1 MNEQEE
7 IQEQQQ
13 DLPIH
18 QSDPHSAQPVHES
31 PSAIKYTD
39 RSFEPSP
46 EPGQQLS
53 PAPHQQFQ
61 QSPTPARQQGFSQL
75 PDKPSL
81 AQAIIYMMEAL
92 RPREG
97 SSTKRGK
104 SKEPD
109 TFDGSDPKKLN
120 NFILLCNLYFC
131 QNLSY
136 NKDATKVTFALS
148 YLRGMALEYFESTLL
163 DSDDFPD
170 WMDKWDTFIHT
181 LRIQFGTINPTGDAE
196 SSIDYL
202 KMQDNQHI
210 VKYNVEFNR
219 LAVRTGRD
227 EVILCHRYYTS
238 LAKRIKDT
246 MGKQGKPATLDAMK
260 TLAHSISACH

>member
-1 MNEQEE
+1 
-7 IQEQQQ
+7 
-13 DLPIH
+13 
-18 QSDPHSAQPVHES
+18 
-31 PSAIKYTD
+31 
-39 RSFEPSP
+39 
-46 EPGQQLS
+46 
-53 PAPHQQFQ
+53 
-61 QSPTPARQQGFSQL
+61 
-75 PDKPSL
+75 
-81 AQAIIYMMEAL
+81 MEAL

-219 LAVRTGRD
+219 LAVRTGTKSSFVT
-227 EVILCHRYYTS
+227 VIIPVLPVLFR
-238 LAKRIKDT
+238 A
-246 MGKQGKPATLDAMK
+246 PLDPIGI
-260 TLAHSISACH
+260 HSDPLRFQADLSGFQVDS